1 MSADVTPTPGGAD
14 ALIGRPYVRPSS
26 SLEGLL
32 SKAVARPE
40 DVEPEQPVFQFP
52 EPESEGAEET
62 PEAPQEATGDTQTH
76 DQPPVQGNPFA
87 RIRVLERERERERKR
102 AEELQQQMTTL
113 LKAVEE
119 KLGGGEEEEI
129 VENLDPISRLER
141 ANQNLD
147 KKLDKLVE
155 HTQLTKE
162 QEEMMRAESIAN
174 EKIREFAAKADGVEK
189 DLYVKATT
197 HLVNVWL
204 SERLTTTDESL
215 EEAQV
220 NVAKNIAGLKLKYLK
235 QGLNPGEEFFKL
247 SALHGFVPSKP
258 TAKPATDKAKVDPKA
273 DIAKE
278 RAKKESLGSIGT
290 LAGGASAGTTTK
302 NLSNLNEKEY
312 AAAMM
317 ALAKERGNMRR
328 SIPLS
333 ETLAH
338 KMK

>member
-1 MSADVTPTPGGAD
+1 MPADVTPTPGGAD

-52 EPESEGAEET
+52 EPESEETEEA

-113 LKAVEE
+113 LRAVEE
-119 KLGGGEEEEI
+119 KLGGPDEEEI

-162 QEEMMRAESIAN
+162 QEELMRAESVAN
-174 EKIREFAAKADGVEK
+174 EKIREFAAKADEVEK

-247 SALHGFVPSKP
+247 SALHGFTPSKP
-258 TAKPATDKAKVDPKA
+258 AAKPAAKPSTNPKA

-290 LAGGASAGTTTK
+290 LAGGASAGNTVK
-302 NLSNLNEKEY
+302 NLSNLSEKDY